1 MTTGVLITLII
12 CITLVALSII
22 NRNNNN
28 KKER

>member
-1 MTTGVLITLII
+1 MTTGVQITIII

-22 NRNNNN
+22 GRNNN